1 MQLADAEKWM
11 KEFYEKRGWTEY
23 GPFIRVGFLMEE
35 AGELA
40 RPVQARAVR
49 AYEIGRDRPDEKE
62 STRAEQKQ
70 ELIEEMGDVI
80 GNIAILADMYGVSLE
95 DVMKAHQEKLTK
107 RFEHA

>member
-1 MQLADAEKWM
+1 
-11 KEFYEKRGWTEY
+11 
-23 GPFIRVGFLMEE
+23 
-35 AGELA
+35 
-40 RPVQARAVR
+40 
-49 AYEIGRDRPDEKE
+49 KE
-62 STRAEQKQ
+62 SSRAEQKQ